1 MQLTEHLAR
10 RAGLRAIRLDAYKG
24 PSGAGRFYK
33 KCGYALVH
41 EENCLVADTPRE
53 FARACLRLLAAE
65 GDRRRLGEAARTMA
79 LRLYAQE
86 TVTAHLRE
94 AVRAVCGKESG

>member
-33 KCGYALVH
+33 KCGYALLH
-41 EENCLVADTPRE
+41 EGEFKGVALEYFEKSLPPH
-53 FARACLRLLAAE
+53 A
-65 GDRRRLGEAARTMA
+65 
-79 LRLYAQE
+79 
-86 TVTAHLRE
+86 
-94 AVRAVCGKESG
+94 